1 MGINQTKY
9 KVFLQ
14 MDSQA
19 RVLAPFT
26 INNIEVQNTILVAE
40 AIIVGEVPSSYINVP
55 QGSDITDPPVDPLNF
70 YGN

>member
-9 KVFLQ
+9 KVYLQ

-19 RVLAPFT
+19 RVLAPFS

-40 AIIVGEVPSSYINVP
+40 AIIVGEVPEAYINVP
-55 QGSDITDPPVDPLNF
+55 GGSALDATNF
-70 YGN
+70 FPGN